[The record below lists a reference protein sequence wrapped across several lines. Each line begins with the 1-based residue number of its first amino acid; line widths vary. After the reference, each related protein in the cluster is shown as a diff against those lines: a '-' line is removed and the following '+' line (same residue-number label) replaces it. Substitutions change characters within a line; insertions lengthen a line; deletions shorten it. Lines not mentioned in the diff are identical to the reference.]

1 MKMTNTY
8 FDTSSLLLLAD
19 SLFEQSCN
27 YEIYITSI
35 TLSELEYIKTSANKD
50 QSVKYAARQLLHK
63 LDENL
68 DKWHCLPYNTDCQ
81 QILDRFKYET
91 TNDTKILALAYQH
104 MNQNQCK
111 IPIFVT
117 NDIALK
123 MLAKP
128 LFGDKNI
135 ESIPLET
142 EDYTGYEELYL
153 TEEEMA
159 NFYSYPKIFGQA
171 MKINQ
176 YINLYNKETG
186 ERVDTLLWTGE
197 EFRQLRY
204 KGFYSKQFGE
214 IKPYKGDIYQ
224 AMAADSL
231 MNNKI
236 TMIKGPAGAGKSL
249 LSVGYLFY
257 LLEKGKID
265 KIIIFCNTIA
275 TKNSARLGFYPG
287 TRDEK
292 LLDSQI
298 GNFLSSK
305 LGSQLAVEQLIQGE
319 KLLLL
324 PLSDIRGYDTSGM
337 NAGIYITEAQ
347 NLDIQLLKLALQRA
361 GEDSIFIL
369 DGDIDSQV
377 DLIDYEGVN
386 NGMRRASKIFRGS
399 DIYGEVTLKTIHRS
413 KIAEL
418 AQML

>member
-1 MKMTNTY
+1 MKMTNKY

-19 SLFEQSCN
+19 SLFEENHSFN
-27 YEIYITSI
+27 IYITSI

-68 DKWHCLPYNTDCQ
+68 DKWNCLPYNTDCQ

-104 MNQNQCK
+104 MNQYQAQ

-128 LFGDKNI
+128 LFGKNI
-135 ESIPLET
+135 ESIPIEA

-159 NFYSYPKIFGQA
+159 NFYSYPNIYGQCL
-171 MKINQ
+171 KINQ
-176 YINLYNKETG
+176 YINLYSKETK

-197 EFRQLRY
+197 EFRQLKY

-305 LGSQLAVEQLIQGE
+305 LGSQLAVEQLIQSE

-324 PLSDIRGYDTSGM
+324 PMSDIRGYDTSGM

-386 NGMRRASKIFRGS
+386 NGMRRASKVFRGS